1 MVPFSF
7 SDHSSSCLEV
17 SGDARIMFWA
27 TDLMNSAVLGADFD
41 TGLNLSDEIVE
52 VLWGDRL
59 FAGDVA
65 RRVLQFFRNI
75 LDGSG
80 QIVAFNLLRIYY

>member
-1 MVPFSF
+1 
-7 SDHSSSCLEV
+7 
-17 SGDARIMFWA
+17 MFWA

-41 TGLNLSDEIVE
+41 TGLNLRDEMLE
-52 VLWGDRL
+52 VLWGDRP

-65 RRVLQFFRNI
+65 RRNLQFFRNI

-80 QIVAFNLLRIYY
+80 QIVAFKLLRIYYLSRTYERGRIC